1 MAVDLIRIFEAFTG
15 AINDSKSPERFFSI
29 VNTPLNMTKNSAYVS
44 VTLLS
49 DLLLVRIYSSSIQT
63 LEFRTIRYTERTLY
77 GVAISGLSFFPLA
90 FSLSILVCGH
100 LLFAISIYLPLPF
113 QGCLFGVLGH
123 SIKLHPARVY

>member
-49 DLLLVRIYSSSIQT
+49 DLLLVRIYPSSFIH
-63 LEFRTIRYTERTLY
+63 
-77 GVAISGLSFFPLA
+77 SG
-90 FSLSILVCGH
+90 
-100 LLFAISIYLPLPF
+100 
-113 QGCLFGVLGH
+113 
-123 SIKLHPARVY
+123 ARGWDD